1 MAIEVRR
8 ATVLHELLLLTVVNH
23 HVNVLSAEHRE
34 LHSLLDEG
42 ALTFVLVHPVL
53 AELDWFVGV
62 LFLIH

>member
-8 ATVLHELLLLTVVNH
+8 AAVLHELLLLTVVNH

-34 LHSLLDEG
+34 LHGLLDEG
-42 ALTFVLVHPVL
+42 SLPFVL
-53 AELDWFVGV
+53 AELDRFVGV